1 MVTPWQDARPDP
13 PDLPS
18 NEVTCTC
25 SIETRC
31 RDDYLPHVALNL
43 TWFSDTGELSNPV
56 NLGAL
61 ASETWQKEGE
71 PEPIETDPKPE
82 EPSADGDDAVPD
94 QKHFIERRRFEITSG
109 PITATSDFVRK
120 LSVQAVLIQG
130 CYPNPTKPL
139 PEPGSL
145 SSGSPPGTA
154 GKKDKK
160 DPKKDKKKDQTETEA
175 EVDDSYVK
183 VDILVPLAPLI
194 VQRCEGETGPSITQD
209 VLLQV
214 PCPGLFELKVS
225 VHCGGPLLSAE
236 IRQHLNPL
244 LITLGG
250 VHRLPKEQHLSQQE
264 KVYAVLEAFGE
275 RRRTVPM
282 SINAQ
287 QNVPFQAH
295 LVYFVGTWP
304 QHETREYLQLAR
316 LKVEVHDRDK
326 AGTLPPIEEP
336 PPVVPPTPDTKD
348 AKKKPQDK
356 APPGK
361 KGSPAPEIVVP
372 TIPPG
377 WEMSENNRHVQE
389 MWHGISSFTIADLLN
404 PSLNHTLNLRSDIE
418 PKRSKASQLGG
429 GQNLQVSQL
438 LNNGEES
445 RKLLAS
451 VEKAEFQHMPRY
463 FDGSWV
469 RLSATLAQ
477 PMAGL
482 EAGTLETPRE
492 ALADE
497 SADKEDSIEQP
508 STARYE
514 RFARLVVVVDYR
526 KTTVVKQLLQTVQQH
541 NAEAMQL
548 DIGQARAIATVKL
561 DDEQKKLDLDILTGF
576 IVMDRRTRIIV
587 VECLR
592 DGKAL
597 QRLLE
602 VLPEENTSRLK
613 VMFNPELGFS
623 KRLYVDFNL
632 VLKQVKLRQTLH
644 SLTQRPDLCLPSKC
658 DVAVS
663 HGLNQLMDM
672 RRAERI
678 HVLKLMNS
686 FPSAVCIEDIETQY
700 GAFVNEKEL
709 HGGCMD
715 DKEDARSAH
724 SKMRPRSERS
734 GRSGR
739 SGPSE
744 KSGGGS
750 LQEIEPEEQEYSDH
764 DDEGSMT
771 EEVKVRNAKIVMKP
785 SLDTANPMYERFLE
799 IRKNE
804 IRDVPVENKKAVKEL
819 SAAMKAVASPRKV
832 GPRKEVDRTFLAES
846 EVHIYSGQAKNSAE
860 LQKRVLREKMQDQGK
875 LWTYSAERNSGCF
888 PLLDKDIPLDR
899 MLRQEVSQD
908 DGRKPFKYPSPR
920 EAADYRRMPNNVSD
934 SRKEDLQTPW
944 VENQMHPELKM
955 KEIVTGAFDA
965 QSLGIGGAHVIAL
978 RQPALFEAAAP
989 MESEEKIPQMKFQAR
1004 NVMSIENAVDK
1015 HQRTILDGEPK
1026 KLGVR
1031 FDERQPMRS
1040 IRQKYG
1046 ERRTE
1051 TQLEVKTPPISF
1063 RSDEEYREDKG
1074 TYESISDFM
1083 NAVRRPLKKAQQ
1095 GSDWN
1100 HSQHLNSMQ
1109 NKTNCLKSSQA
1120 RAWQAVTSKPER
1132 LISYQNPPSSARS
1145 WSKDWK
1151 STLPWDKMRQVSW
1164 KPSSELTP
1172 LAPAPMS
1179 ARWAALV
1186 GAMICFIS
1194 LTFAIKNGPC
1204 TLALA
1209 SSHMESTADWKL
1221 LNVLW
1226 IFRERI
1232 FSLQGHFAGE
1242 QIGKNT
1248 QHRSQTKPSWCI

>member
-56 NLGAL
+56 NPGAL

-120 LSVQAVLIQG
+120 LSVHAVLIQG

-214 PCPGLFELKVS
+214 PCPGLFELQVS

-418 PKRSKASQLGG
+418 PKRSKAS
-429 GQNLQVSQL
+429 V
-438 LNNGEES
+438 
-445 RKLLAS
+445 
-451 VEKAEFQHMPRY
+451 
-463 FDGSWV
+463 
-469 RLSATLAQ
+469 
-477 PMAGL
+477 
-482 EAGTLETPRE
+482 
-492 ALADE
+492 
-497 SADKEDSIEQP
+497 
-508 STARYE
+508 
-514 RFARLVVVVDYR
+514 
-526 KTTVVKQLLQTVQQH
+526 
-541 NAEAMQL
+541 
-548 DIGQARAIATVKL
+548 
-561 DDEQKKLDLDILTGF
+561 
-576 IVMDRRTRIIV
+576 
-587 VECLR
+587 
-592 DGKAL
+592 
-597 QRLLE
+597 
-602 VLPEENTSRLK
+602 
-613 VMFNPELGFS
+613 
-623 KRLYVDFNL
+623 
-632 VLKQVKLRQTLH
+632 
-644 SLTQRPDLCLPSKC
+644 
-658 DVAVS
+658 
-663 HGLNQLMDM
+663 
-672 RRAERI
+672 
-678 HVLKLMNS
+678 
-686 FPSAVCIEDIETQY
+686 
-700 GAFVNEKEL
+700 
-709 HGGCMD
+709 
-715 DKEDARSAH
+715 
-724 SKMRPRSERS
+724 
-734 GRSGR
+734 
-739 SGPSE
+739 
-744 KSGGGS
+744 
-750 LQEIEPEEQEYSDH
+750 
-764 DDEGSMT
+764 
-771 EEVKVRNAKIVMKP
+771 AKIF
-785 SLDTANPMYERFLE
+785 RC
-799 IRKNE
+799 
-804 IRDVPVENKKAVKEL
+804 
-819 SAAMKAVASPRKV
+819 
-832 GPRKEVDRTFLAES
+832 
-846 EVHIYSGQAKNSAE
+846 H
-860 LQKRVLREKMQDQGK
+860 
-875 LWTYSAERNSGCF
+875 
-888 PLLDKDIPLDR
+888 
-899 MLRQEVSQD
+899 
-908 DGRKPFKYPSPR
+908 
-920 EAADYRRMPNNVSD
+920 
-934 SRKEDLQTPW
+934 
-944 VENQMHPELKM
+944 
-955 KEIVTGAFDA
+955 
-965 QSLGIGGAHVIAL
+965 
-978 RQPALFEAAAP
+978 
-989 MESEEKIPQMKFQAR
+989 
-1004 NVMSIENAVDK
+1004 
-1015 HQRTILDGEPK
+1015 
-1026 KLGVR
+1026 
-1031 FDERQPMRS
+1031 
-1040 IRQKYG
+1040 
-1046 ERRTE
+1046 
-1051 TQLEVKTPPISF
+1051 SF
-1063 RSDEEYREDKG
+1063 
-1074 TYESISDFM
+1074 
-1083 NAVRRPLKKAQQ
+1083 
-1095 GSDWN
+1095 
-1100 HSQHLNSMQ
+1100 
-1109 NKTNCLKSSQA
+1109 
-1120 RAWQAVTSKPER
+1120 
-1132 LISYQNPPSSARS
+1132 
-1145 WSKDWK
+1145 
-1151 STLPWDKMRQVSW
+1151 
-1164 KPSSELTP
+1164 
-1172 LAPAPMS
+1172 
-1179 ARWAALV
+1179 
-1186 GAMICFIS
+1186 
-1194 LTFAIKNGPC
+1194 
-1204 TLALA
+1204 
-1209 SSHMESTADWKL
+1209 
-1221 LNVLW
+1221 
-1226 IFRERI
+1226 
-1232 FSLQGHFAGE
+1232 
-1242 QIGKNT
+1242 
-1248 QHRSQTKPSWCI
+1248 